1 MGMMKEYR
9 SSARVDLTNNSC
21 VTVESKQAETLRC
34 SGYLNHTETLK
45 ELLYRWVHLISLSLL
60 FVTALN
66 NDSLL

>member
-1 MGMMKEYR
+1 MKEYR
-9 SSARVDLTNNSC
+9 ASAGVDLTNNSC

-34 SGYLNHTETLK
+34 SEYLNHTETLK
-45 ELLYRWVHLISLSLL
+45 ELLQRWVHLISLSLL

>member
-1 MGMMKEYR
+1 MKEYR
-9 SSARVDLTNNSC
+9 ASAGVDLTNNSC

-34 SGYLNHTETLK
+34 SEYLNHTETLK